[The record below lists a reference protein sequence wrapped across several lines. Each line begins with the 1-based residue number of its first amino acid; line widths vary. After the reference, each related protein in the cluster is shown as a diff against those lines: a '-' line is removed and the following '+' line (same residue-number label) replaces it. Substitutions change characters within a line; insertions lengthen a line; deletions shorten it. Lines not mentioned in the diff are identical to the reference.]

1 MRSVTSLFIV
11 FISSF
16 PFLLQ
21 LCTVIES
28 TETKPEMSS
37 RNIKPPKEM
46 YPKMPMSKSSKPS
59 DMDAYI
65 SFDPS
70 SRFKRECASRYGVDS
85 RNRECLRFCGYV
97 QIGMMDSGANLRSD
111 YLRKKIKQLH
121 KVRKINE
128 KAVYNGIM
136 RCASRGAYDICKK
149 SRNNADCFYEYINSD
164 WVDGD
169 LAWALGPNRPGSGGD
184 FDADDLPWPPRPNW
198 RADMKKGEHTKKH

>member
-97 QIGMMDSGANLRSD
+97 QIGMMDRNANLD
-111 YLRKKIKQLH
+111 KGYVWEKIKQ
-121 KVRKINE
+121 
-128 KAVYNGIM
+128 
-136 RCASRGAYDICKK
+136 
-149 SRNNADCFYEYINSD
+149 
-164 WVDGD
+164 VDGLQHINKRRAYSGIFNCATTAHYNLCSKSKRNAQCVFNYIDDEWID
-169 LAWALGPNRPGSGGD
+169 L
-184 FDADDLPWPPRPNW
+184 DLISVMGVG
-198 RADMKKGEHTKKH
+198 AS